1 MKGGIDLDQN
11 ELYHYGVLGMK
22 WGIRKDRK
30 TGERKHANEAYAK
43 ASNKLRKLDSKITK
57 QNQKTSAKLDETMKL
72 EYKRDNSRYKS
83 KNAWTQWGRN
93 RNEKKYEKLKKEAFN
108 AKIKYEKAVLKTEKA
123 SEKAQNWYKQM
134 EKTFANITLT
144 DVNPADI
151 DLGRTYAAII
161 LEASRKGGRRTNWD

>member
-22 WGIRKDRK
+22 WGVRKDRK

-43 ASNKLRKLDSKITK
+43 ASNKLRKLDSKIGK
-57 QNQKTSAKLDETMKL
+57 SNVKTMRKFDVYEKA
-72 EYKRDNSRYKS
+72 RYKAD
-83 KNAWTQWGRN
+83 NADYKAKASATKWSRN
-93 RNEKKYEKLKKEAFN
+93 RNEKKYDKLDRKA
-108 AKIKYEKAVLKTEKA
+108 IKAQLQYNKAIIKSEKA
-123 SEKAQNWYKQM
+123 SKKAQNWYKQM